1 MSKRTDYTVTIS
13 NASKELDTMDKL
25 FITSGPDG
33 VTVDEAIAGVD
44 KLMLEI
50 DWFCVADI
58 HNEHANDDKDY
69 KTLYIMA
76 KDGEV
81 FKSSSNSLITSLE
94 DINEVLT
101 DDGKSISDVTIII
114 SKRSSKNFAGK
125 NFYRASVARNN

>member
-1 MSKRTDYTVTIS
+1 MGKRTDYTVTIS
-13 NASKELDTMDKL
+13 HASKELDTMDKL
-25 FITSGPDG
+25 FITSGPDA
-33 VTVDEAIAGVD
+33 VTVDEAIANVE
-44 KLMLEI
+44 KLMVDI

-58 HNEHANDDKDY
+58 YNEHAKEDKEY
-69 KTLYIMA
+69 QTLYIMA

-94 DINEVLT
+94 DINDVLV

-125 NFYRASVARNN
+125 NFYRASVSRNN

>member
-1 MSKRTDYTVTIS
+1 MPKRTDYTVTIS

-94 DINEVLT
+94 DINDVLT

>member
-1 MSKRTDYTVTIS
+1 MPKRTDYAVTIS

-25 FITSGPDG
+25 FITSGPDA

>member
-1 MSKRTDYTVTIS
+1 MPKRTDYTVTIAE
-13 NASKELDTMDKL
+13 ASRELDTMDKL

-44 KLMLEI
+44 KLMLET
-50 DWFCVADI
+50 DWFCVAHI
-58 HNEHANDDKDY
+58 HNEHAKDDKDY

>member
-1 MSKRTDYTVTIS
+1 MPKRTDYTVTIS

-114 SKRSSKNFAGK
+114 SKRSSKNFVGK

>member
-1 MSKRTDYTVTIS
+1 MPKRTDYTVTIS

-33 VTVDEAIAGVD
+33 VTVDEAIADVD

>member
-1 MSKRTDYTVTIS
+1 MRKRTDYTVTIS

>member
-1 MSKRTDYTVTIS
+1 MPKRTDYTVTIS

-33 VTVDEAIAGVD
+33 ATVDEAIAGVD

>member
-1 MSKRTDYTVTIS
+1 MGKRTDYTVTIS
-13 NASKELDTMDKL
+13 HASKELDTMDKL
-25 FITSGPDG
+25 FITSGPDA

-44 KLMLEI
+44 KLILDI

-94 DINEVLT
+94 DIHDVLA

-125 NFYRASVARNN
+125 NFYRASVSRNS

>member
-1 MSKRTDYTVTIS
+1 MGKRTDYTVTIS
-13 NASKELDTMDKL
+13 HASKELDTMDKL
-25 FITSGPDG
+25 FITSGPDA
-33 VTVDEAIAGVD
+33 VTVDEATAGVD

-114 SKRSSKNFAGK
+114 SKRSSKNYAGK

>member
-1 MSKRTDYTVTIS
+1 MPKRTDYTVTIS

-25 FITSGPDG
+25 FITSGPDA

-69 KTLYIMA
+69 KTLYITA

>member
-1 MSKRTDYTVTIS
+1 MAKRTDYTVTIS
-13 NASKELDTMDKL
+13 NASRELDTMDKL
-25 FITSGPDG
+25 FITSGPDS

-44 KLMLEI
+44 RLMLEI

-101 DDGKSISDVTIII
+101 DDGKSIADVTIII

>member
-1 MSKRTDYTVTIS
+1 MPKRTDYTVTIS

-94 DINEVLT
+94 DINDVLA

>member
-1 MSKRTDYTVTIS
+1 MPKRTDYTVTIS

-44 KLMLEI
+44 KLTLDI

-114 SKRSSKNFAGK
+114 SKRSSKNFVGK

>member
-1 MSKRTDYTVTIS
+1 MGKRTDYTVTIS
-13 NASKELDTMDKL
+13 HASKELDTMDKL

>member
-1 MSKRTDYTVTIS
+1 MPKRTDYTVTIS

>member
-1 MSKRTDYTVTIS
+1 MAKRTDYTVTIVE
-13 NASKELDTMDKL
+13 ASRELDTMDKL
-25 FITSGPDG
+25 FITSGPDS

-44 KLMLEI
+44 RLMLEI

-114 SKRSSKNFAGK
+114 SKRSSKNLPERTSTAH
-125 NFYRASVARNN
+125 R

>member
-1 MSKRTDYTVTIS
+1 MPKRTDYTVNIAE
-13 NASKELDTMDKL
+13 ASRELDTMDKL
-25 FITSGPDG
+25 FITSGPDA

-44 KLMLEI
+44 KLILDI

-76 KDGEV
+76 KGGEV
-81 FKSSSNSLITSLE
+81 FKSSSNSLITSLV
-94 DINEVLT
+94 DIDEVLK

-125 NFYRASVARNN
+125 NFYRASVSRNN

>member
-1 MSKRTDYTVTIS
+1 MPKRTDYTVAIS

-94 DINEVLT
+94 DINDVLA